1 MKRDPKLDAE
11 NELDATRVDTNDR
24 LTALYGNRLLP
35 PLGQELGTLAGL
47 LVKESALALLLV
59 DATSLLEI
67 ERLFGARAFRTALDA
82 LTQRVRTRIAR
93 EVGDE
98 VLVTSGALE
107 EEHILVF
114 IPRPRTESAFFLHDL
129 PRLAEELRSYVA
141 MCLKRIVYPYLHE
154 RPEVP
159 IGTGFSLHRPFQRPE
174 AQIRKLIESTLSS
187 ARFERERRCRD
198 RAAALEK
205 ILLEESLTT
214 VFEPI
219 VRLATREVIGYEA
232 LSRGPAGTGLETP
245 AALFGIAEQADR
257 EYELDSLCRRR
268 ALANARGIAPDQLL
282 FLNILPTCIQD
293 PDFQAVRVRETLG
306 ELGLGPRNLV
316 LEVSERQAISNF
328 PIFRE
333 ATDHFSRLGFRIA
346 LDDTGAGFSSLEAA
360 LELSPDFLKIDMSLV
375 RGIEE
380 SPEKQELLRGL
391 KGVAGKMG
399 SVLIAEG
406 IETEHELEVIRGLGI
421 ECGQGY
427 FLGRGTPSPTSA
439 ALPAA
444 PEPDKSR

>member
-1 MKRDPKLDAE
+1 MSDSDDTHAQQ
-11 NELDATRVDTNDR
+11 DTHDRVI
-24 LTALYGNRLLP
+24 ALYGDRLLP
-35 PLGQELGTLAGL
+35 PLGQQIGTLSGQ

-59 DATSLLEI
+59 DAESLLEI
-67 ERLFGARAFRTALDA
+67 ERLYGARAFRTALDA
-82 LTQRVRTRIAR
+82 LTQRVRTRIGR
-93 EVGDE
+93 EVGDD
-98 VLVTSGALE
+98 VLMTSGALE

-114 IPRPRTESAFFLHDL
+114 IPRPRTESAFFLHEL

-141 MCLKRIVYPYLHE
+141 LCLKRIVYPYLHE

-159 IGTGFSLHRPFQRPE
+159 IGSGFVLHRPFQRPE
-174 AQIRKLIESTLSS
+174 AQIRQLIETTRGS
-187 ARFERERRCRD
+187 ARFERERRRRD
-198 RAAALEK
+198 RAGALDR
-205 ILLEESLTT
+205 ILLEESVTT

-232 LSRGPAGTGLETP
+232 LSRGPAGTGMETP
-245 AALFGIAEQADR
+245 GALFGIAEQSDR

-268 ALANARGIAPDQLL
+268 ALANARGIAPHQLL

-306 ELGLGPRNLV
+306 ALGLGPRNLV

-380 SPEKQELLRGL
+380 SPVKQELLRGL
-391 KGVAGKMG
+391 KAVAGKMG
-399 SVLIAEG
+399 STLIAEG

-421 ECGQGY
+421 ECGQG
-427 FLGRGTPSPTSA
+427 FHLGRGTPSPSA
-439 ALPAA
+439 APAA
-444 PEPDKSR
+444 SEPELPR

>member
-1 MKRDPKLDAE
+1 VENDPDDDARTE
-11 NELDATRVDTNDR
+11 VTSVDTHDR
-24 LTALYGNRLLP
+24 VIALYGDRLLP
-35 PLGQELGTLAGL
+35 PLGQQIGTLSGL

-59 DATSLLEI
+59 DAGSLLEI
-67 ERLFGARAFRTALDA
+67 ERLYGARAFRTALEA
-82 LTQRVRTRIAR
+82 LTQRVRTRIGR
-93 EVGDE
+93 EVGEE
-98 VLVTSGALE
+98 VLITSGALE

-114 IPRPRTESAFFLHDL
+114 IPRPRTEPSFFLHDL
-129 PRLAEELRSYVA
+129 PRIAEELRAYVA
-141 MCLKRIVYPYLHE
+141 LCLKRIVYPYLHE

-159 IGTGFSLHRPFQRPE
+159 IGTGFALHRPFQRPE
-174 AQIRKLIESTLSS
+174 AQIRKLIETTIGS

-198 RAAALEK
+198 RAATLER

-219 VRLATREVIGYEA
+219 VRLATREVIGFEA
-232 LSRGPAGTGLETP
+232 LSRGPSGTGLETP

-293 PDFQAVRVRETLG
+293 PDFQAVRVRETLAT
-306 ELGLGPRNLV
+306 LGLGPRNLV

-399 SVLIAEG
+399 SILIAEG
-406 IETEHELEVIRGLGI
+406 IETEQELEVIRGLGI
-421 ECGQGY
+421 ECGQG
-427 FLGRGTPSPTSA
+427 FHLGRGTPSPTMG
-439 ALPAA
+439 PAPSDPA
-444 PEPDKSR
+444 PKR

>member
-1 MKRDPKLDAE
+1 MADDRDE
-11 NELDATRVDTNDR
+11 TQVDTHDR
-24 LTALYGNRLLP
+24 VIALYGDRLLP
-35 PLGQELGTLAGL
+35 PLGQQLGSLAGL

-59 DATSLLEI
+59 DASSLLEI
-67 ERLFGARAFRTALDA
+67 ERLYGARAFRTALDA

-98 VLVTSGALE
+98 VVVTCGALE
-107 EEHILVF
+107 EEHLLVF
-114 IPRPRTESAFFLHDL
+114 IPKPPNDPGFLLHEL

-141 MCLKRIVYPYLHE
+141 LCLKRIVYPYLHE

-159 IGTGFSLHRPFQRPE
+159 IGIGFALHRPFQRPE
-174 AQIRKLIESTLSS
+174 AQIRKLIETTLSS
-187 ARFERERRCRD
+187 ANFERERRHRD
-198 RAAALEK
+198 RAAMLDR
-205 ILLEESLTT
+205 ILLEESVTT

-219 VRLATREVIGYEA
+219 VRLATREVVGFEA
-232 LSRGPAGTGLETP
+232 LSRGPSGTGMETP
-245 AALFGIAEQADR
+245 AALFGVAALADR

-268 ALANARGIAPDQLL
+268 ALANARGIGPEQLL

-293 PDFQAVRVRETLG
+293 PDFQAVRVRETLAS
-306 ELGLGPRNLV
+306 LGLAPRNLV

-391 KGVAGKMG
+391 RGVAAKMG
-399 SVLIAEG
+399 STLIAEG
-406 IETEHELEVIRGLGI
+406 IETEHELEVIRDLGI
-421 ECGQGY
+421 ECGQG
-427 FLGRGTPSPTSA
+427 FHLGRGTPSPTTPPGHTD
-439 ALPAA
+439 PAA
-444 PEPDKSR
+444 GSR

>member
-1 MKRDPKLDAE
+1 VNDSDDTIQPDTRD
-11 NELDATRVDTNDR
+11 RVM
-24 LTALYGNRLLP
+24 ALYGDRLLP
-35 PLGQELGTLAGL
+35 PLGQQIGSLAGR

-67 ERLFGARAFRTALDA
+67 ERLYGARAFRTALDS

-93 EVGDE
+93 EVGDD

-114 IPRPRTESAFFLHDL
+114 IPRPRTESTFFLHDL
-129 PRLAEELRSYVA
+129 PGLAEELRSYVA
-141 MCLKRIVYPYLHE
+141 LCLKRIVYPYLHE

-159 IGTGFSLHRPFQRPE
+159 IGTGFALHRPFQRPE
-174 AQIRKLIESTLSS
+174 MQIRKLIESTISS

-198 RAAALEK
+198 RAELLDR
-205 ILLEESLTT
+205 ILLEESVTT

-219 VRLATREVIGYEA
+219 VKLATREVIGYEA
-232 LSRGPAGTGLETP
+232 LTRGPAGTGMETP
-245 AALFGIAEQADR
+245 AALFGIAERADR

-268 ALANARGIAPDQLL
+268 ALANARGIAPEQLL

-293 PDFQAVRVRETLG
+293 PDFQAARVRETLD

-333 ATDHFSRLGFRIA
+333 AIDHFSRLGFRIA

-421 ECGQGY
+421 ECGQG
-427 FLGRGTPSPTSA
+427 FHLGRGTPSPTTSGG
-439 ALPAA
+439 PAPSGPRA
-444 PEPDKSR
+444 KR

>member
-1 MKRDPKLDAE
+1 VSDSDDTKAQQDTHD
-11 NELDATRVDTNDR
+11 RVI
-24 LTALYGNRLLP
+24 ALYGDRLLP
-35 PLGQELGTLAGL
+35 PLGQQIGSLSGV

-59 DATSLLEI
+59 DAESLLEI
-67 ERLFGARAFRTALDA
+67 ERLYGARAFRTALDA
-82 LTQRVRTRIAR
+82 LTQRVRTRIGR
-93 EVGDE
+93 EVGEE
-98 VLVTSGALE
+98 VVMTSGALE

-114 IPRPRTESAFFLHDL
+114 IPRPRTESAFFLHEL

-141 MCLKRIVYPYLHE
+141 LCLKRIVYPYLHE

-159 IGTGFSLHRPFQRPE
+159 IGTGFVLHRPFQRPE
-174 AQIRKLIESTLSS
+174 AQIRKLIETTLAS
-187 ARFERERRCRD
+187 ARFERERRRRD
-198 RAAALEK
+198 RAGTLDR
-205 ILLEESLTT
+205 ILLEESVTT

-219 VRLATREVIGYEA
+219 VQLASREVIGFEA
-232 LSRGPAGTGLETP
+232 LSRGPVGTGMETP

-268 ALANARGIAPDQLL
+268 ALANARGIAPHQLL

-293 PDFQAVRVRETLG
+293 PDFQAVRVRETLAT
-306 ELGLGPRNLV
+306 LGLGPRNLV

-380 SPEKQELLRGL
+380 SPVKQELLRGL
-391 KGVAGKMG
+391 KAVAGKMG
-399 SVLIAEG
+399 STLIAEG

-421 ECGQGY
+421 ECGQG
-427 FLGRGTPSPTSA
+427 FHLGRGTSTPSTA
-439 ALPAA
+439 PAA
-444 PEPDKSR
+444 SDPDVPR

>member
-1 MKRDPKLDAE
+1 VSDSD
-11 NELDATRVDTNDR
+11 DTRVQQDTHDR
-24 LTALYGNRLLP
+24 VIALYGDRLLA
-35 PLGQELGTLAGL
+35 PLGQQLGSLAGQ

-59 DATSLLEI
+59 DASSLLEI
-67 ERLFGARAFRTALDA
+67 ERLYGARAFRTALDA
-82 LTQRVRTRIAR
+82 LTQRVRTRIGR

-98 VLVTSGALE
+98 VVMTSGALE

-114 IPRPRTESAFFLHDL
+114 IPKPRAEASFLLHEL
-129 PRLAEELRSYVA
+129 PRLTEELRSYVA
-141 MCLKRIVYPYLHE
+141 LCLKRIVYPYLTE

-159 IGTGFSLHRPFQRPE
+159 IGTGFVLHRPFERPE
-174 AQIRKLIESTLSS
+174 AQIRKLIETTLAS
-187 ARFERERRCRD
+187 ARFERDRRRRD
-198 RAAALEK
+198 RADMLDR
-205 ILLEESLTT
+205 ILLEETVTT

-219 VRLATREVIGYEA
+219 VKLANREPIGFEA
-232 LSRGPAGTGLETP
+232 LSRGPVGSGMETP
-245 AALFGIAEQADR
+245 AALFGIAEQSDR

-268 ALANARGIAPDQLL
+268 ALANARGIQPHQLL

-293 PDFQAVRVRETLG
+293 PDFQAVRVRETLAT
-306 ELGLGPRNLV
+306 LGLGPRNLV

-380 SPEKQELLRGL
+380 SPVKQELLRGL
-391 KGVAGKMG
+391 GAVAAKMG
-399 SVLIAEG
+399 STLIAEG

-421 ECGQGY
+421 ECGQG
-427 FLGRGTPSPTSA
+427 FHLGRGTPSPGGQ
-439 ALPAA
+439 A
-444 PEPDKSR
+444 PPVDPGSTR

>member
-1 MKRDPKLDAE
+1 VSRESEPDEQDTRD
-11 NELDATRVDTNDR
+11 RVA
-24 LTALYGNRLLP
+24 ALYGDRLLAP
-35 PLGQELGTLAGL
+35 VGQQLGTLAGL
-47 LVKESALALLLV
+47 LVKESALGLLLV
-59 DATSLLEI
+59 DAASLLEI
-67 ERLFGARAFRTALDA
+67 ERLYGARAFRTSLDA
-82 LTQRVRTRIAR
+82 LTQRVRTRVTR
-93 EVGDE
+93 DVGE
-98 VLVTSGALE
+98 EIVVTSGALE

-114 IPRPRTESAFFLHDL
+114 IPRPRTESSFFLHDL

-141 MCLKRIVYPYLHE
+141 LCLKRIVYPYLQD

-159 IGTGFSLHRPFQRPE
+159 IGTGFVLHRPFQRPE
-174 AQIRKLIESTLSS
+174 AQIRALIETTSSS
-187 ARFERERRCRD
+187 ARFERERRQRD
-198 RAAALEK
+198 RAALLDR
-205 ILLEESLTT
+205 ILLEESVTT

-219 VRLATREVIGYEA
+219 VRLASRETIGFEA
-232 LSRGPAGTGLETP
+232 LTRGPAGTGLETP
-245 AALFGIAEQADR
+245 AALFGCAEQSDR

-268 ALANARGIAPDQLL
+268 ALANARGIAAEQLL

-293 PDFQAVRVRETLG
+293 PDFQAVRVRETLSS
-306 ELGLGPRNLV
+306 LGLAPRNLV

-391 KGVAGKMG
+391 RGVAGKMG
-399 SVLIAEG
+399 SILIAEG

-421 ECGQGY
+421 ECGQG
-427 FLGRGTPSPTSA
+427 FHLGRGTP
-439 ALPAA
+439 A
-444 PEPDKSR
+444 PVMPPSDAGSKR

>member
-1 MKRDPKLDAE
+1 VSDSDDTHE
-11 NELDATRVDTNDR
+11 QQATADRVI
-24 LTALYGNRLLP
+24 ALYGDRLLP
-35 PLGQELGTLAGL
+35 PLGQQIGTLSSQ

-59 DATSLLEI
+59 DAESLLEI
-67 ERLFGARAFRTALDA
+67 ERLYGARAFRTALDA
-82 LTQRVRTRIAR
+82 LTQRVRTRIGR

-98 VLVTSGALE
+98 VLMTSGALE

-141 MCLKRIVYPYLHE
+141 LCLKRIVYPYLHE

-159 IGTGFSLHRPFQRPE
+159 IGTGFVLHRPFQRPE
-174 AQIRKLIESTLSS
+174 AQIRQLIETTRAT
-187 ARFERERRCRD
+187 ARFERERRRRD
-198 RAAALEK
+198 RAGTLDR

-232 LSRGPAGTGLETP
+232 LSRGPAGTGMETP
-245 AALFGIAEQADR
+245 GALFGVAEQSDR

-268 ALANARGIAPDQLL
+268 ALANARGIAPHQLL

-306 ELGLGPRNLV
+306 ALGLGPRNLV

-380 SPEKQELLRGL
+380 SPVKQELLRGL
-391 KGVAGKMG
+391 KAVAGKMG
-399 SVLIAEG
+399 STLIAEG

-421 ECGQGY
+421 ECGQG
-427 FLGRGTPSPTSA
+427 FHLGRGTPSPMA
-439 ALPAA
+439 APAA
-444 PEPDKSR
+444 SDPDLPR

>member
-1 MKRDPKLDAE
+1 VSRESEPDEQDTRD
-11 NELDATRVDTNDR
+11 RVA
-24 LTALYGNRLLP
+24 ALYGDRLLAP
-35 PLGQELGTLAGL
+35 VGQQLGTLAGL
-47 LVKESALALLLV
+47 LVKESALGLLLV
-59 DATSLLEI
+59 DAASLLEI
-67 ERLFGARAFRTALDA
+67 ERLYGARAFRTSLDA
-82 LTQRVRTRIAR
+82 LTQRVRTRVTR
-93 EVGDE
+93 DVGE
-98 VLVTSGALE
+98 EIVVTSGALE

-114 IPRPRTESAFFLHDL
+114 IPRPRTESSFFLHDL

-141 MCLKRIVYPYLHE
+141 LCLKRIVYPYLQD

-159 IGTGFSLHRPFQRPE
+159 IGTGFVLHRPFQRPE
-174 AQIRKLIESTLSS
+174 AQIRALIESTSSS
-187 ARFERERRCRD
+187 ARFERERRQRD
-198 RAAALEK
+198 RAALLDR
-205 ILLEESLTT
+205 ILLEESVTT

-219 VRLATREVIGYEA
+219 VRLASRETIGFEA
-232 LSRGPAGTGLETP
+232 LTRGPAGTGLETP
-245 AALFGIAEQADR
+245 AALFGCAEQSDR

-268 ALANARGIAPDQLL
+268 ALANARGIAAEQLL

-293 PDFQAVRVRETLG
+293 PDFQAVRVRETLSS
-306 ELGLGPRNLV
+306 LGLAPRNLV

-391 KGVAGKMG
+391 RGVAGKMG
-399 SVLIAEG
+399 SILIAEG

-421 ECGQGY
+421 ECGQG
-427 FLGRGTPSPTSA
+427 FHLGRGTP
-439 ALPAA
+439 A
-444 PEPDKSR
+444 PVMPPSDAGSKR